1 MSEAN
6 VTEIKTLNGYPLADT
21 KARQDIATLTE
32 EKADKYMGAE
42 NAGAALIVGADG
54 NIAVLVEDAGGEQLT
69 VVAPVRI
76 YEKGFCY
83 VVESTGKVFISGDE
97 YMDTAAYQVYAG
109 KKYRFK
115 GKTNNSCQY
124 TYAMGPTLYDRP
136 ESGFNAG
143 VVYTHVQH
151 EAVSE
156 EMYEYEIIPESD
168 CYLYVQCGDVGSSFP
183 NVDPGQNLV
192 AVTVIP
198 SSKSSVGAKYAVSS
212 DGNGIEIS
220 YPYSEDT
227 LTVTLNKRGGNNL
240 FDFRKIET
248 NTEKLFDASSSDWHA
263 PFVVAAVNN
272 ADGDTPE
279 NQYFTGGN
287 HQTNNTGTGGAVTA
301 RTSALQFYADGKLLS
316 AGDAGNA
323 IKVEMRWTNLVQGYN
338 TTKADGNGREILQE
352 NHTLTFANGKFE
364 TYVEV
369 IPLEAVTMKTWY
381 GLQAVVGSKYPNI
394 RYPGSANR
402 GEYQGNSESGDS
414 TACVMDCYGDAH
426 RMRIEVDP
434 VFDLGK
440 RSESF
445 AIGTK
450 GAFST
455 EYGKCYFTIVNKDVS
470 MAAGDMYCLRGSY
483 EFTPR

>member
-1 MSEAN
+1 MSE
-6 VTEIKTLNGYPLADT
+6 IHSLNGYSLADT
-21 KARQDIATLTE
+21 KARQNISQLSE
-32 EKADKYMGAE
+32 EKLNKDFGVEK
-42 NAGAALIVGADG
+42 AGAALIVGADG
-54 NIAVLVEDAGGEQLT
+54 KVAVLVEDAGGEQLT

-76 YEKGFCY
+76 YKKGFCY
-83 VVESTGKVFISGDE
+83 VVESTGKVFISGNE

-115 GKTNNSCQY
+115 GKSIISCQY
-124 TYAMGPTLYDRP
+124 TYAMGPTLYDMP

-143 VVYTHVQH
+143 VVYTHVQY

-156 EMYEYEIIPESD
+156 ELYEYEIIPDSD
-168 CYLYVQCGDVGSSFP
+168 CYLYVQCGQKESNNSR
-183 NVDPGQNLV
+183 VDPEQNLV
-192 AVTVIP
+192 AVTAVA
-198 SSKSSVGAKYAVSS
+198 SSKAGVGARYAVSS

-220 YPYSEDT
+220 YPYGDDT

-248 NTEKLFDASSSDWHA
+248 KTETLFDSSSSDWHA

-272 ADGDTPE
+272 ADGDTPD

-287 HQTNNTGTGGAVTA
+287 HQTNNTGAGGAATA
-301 RTSALQFYADGKLLS
+301 RTSALKFYADGKLLS

-323 IKVEMRWTNLVQGYN
+323 IKLEMRWTNFVQGYN
-338 TTKADGNGREILQE
+338 TSKADGSGREILQE
-352 NHTLTFANGKFE
+352 NHILTFANGRFD
-364 TYVEV
+364 TSVEI

-394 RYPGSANR
+394 RYPGGANR

-426 RMRIEVDP
+426 RMRIAVDP

-455 EYGKCYFTIVNKDVS
+455 DYGKCYFTIVNKDVS